1 VTTRDTTPSDGGP
14 RPGTSPG
21 AALGAPERGRGEAI
35 ALAAAFLMH
44 ALVFVVV
51 TRSDVKPRFE
61 RAPREPIAF
70 EIIEVVPPPVD
81 DTPPVVEEPPVVEAP
96 PVVDEPPTRE
106 APPVVEAPETPPV
119 VETPPETPVTVP
131 PTVTDPAPTTN
142 NDSIMRLPKGD
153 GRMGKLLGADAPF
166 AANLQT
172 LEGALDIKADG
183 PMSDAKRASKNAKRN
198 LQRDMADDE
207 VTAGLADDYF
217 RELRTRVETNW
228 RPEMK
233 QLNDGGESVTQF
245 GMMRDVVAERAA
257 WDEMWKAYLD
267 LAKMYAQGQRPKLEQ
282 ARQERLRELMR
293 SRKGMFR
300 FHAISELVLTQ
311 GPDGKV
317 VTIEMPLPSGH
328 PGIDEGAKDAI
339 ATAVNAMVDA
349 PPARVTNGH
358 SFTSTWR
365 MRATWT
371 MVPPTAFLTGAGFDI
386 TPKGI
391 TVDVPFDIK
400 LKTAVLLMRTDSG
413 ATASDARGDG
423 EAAAD

>member
-1 VTTRDTTPSDGGP
+1 MRPRRDAFASIDIVATRHPPSEVSS
-14 RPGTSPG
+14 R
-21 AALGAPERGRGEAI
+21 RGEAI
-35 ALAAAFLMH
+35 ALAVAFAMH
-44 ALVFVVV
+44 AFVFVAV
-51 TRSDVKPRFE
+51 TRSDVRSRFE

-70 EIIEVVPPPVD
+70 EIIEVMPPPAEVAREEAPAAEQPEAPERPAD
-81 DTPPVVEEPPVVEAP
+81 RAPVTTSPEPSPTDEPVEPPVE
-96 PVVDEPPTRE
+96 
-106 APPVVEAPETPPV
+106 
-119 VETPPETPVTVP
+119 TVP
-131 PTVTDPAPTTN
+131 PTVTDPAPTTSG
-142 NDSIMRLPKGD
+142 DSIMRLPKGD
-153 GRMGKLLGADAPF
+153 GRMGKILGADAPF
-166 AANLQT
+166 AANLNT
-172 LEGALDIKADG
+172 LERSLDIRADG
-183 PMSDAKRASKNAKRN
+183 PMSDGKRASTNARRN
-198 LQRDMADDE
+198 LLRDLADDE

-217 RELRTRVETNW
+217 RELRNRVETNW

-233 QLNDGGESVTQF
+233 QLNDGGESVTQL

-257 WDEMWKAYLD
+257 WDEMWRAYLD

-339 ATAVNAMVDA
+339 ATAVSAMIDP
-349 PPARVTNGH
+349 PPARVTNGQ

-386 TPKGI
+386 TPKGL
-391 TVDVPFDIK
+391 TVDIPFDIK
-400 LKTAVLLMRTDSG
+400 LKTAVLLMRTDAGVS
-413 ATASDARGDG
+413 ASDG